1 MKALVT
7 SSRLRSGVDPVWK
20 IVSSWPEG
28 RPRWTLLLAQLQH
41 SLAMRMATSSRA
53 FRRQSNNVRK
63 LRRQARPK
71 AVRAQ
76 APVDLEQLEPVH
88 RRAAGLDIGSA
99 ENYVAVP
106 ADAVAPGESA
116 VRVFGSFSE
125 QQDALVEWLRQCG
138 ITTVAM
144 EATGVYW
151 LSLYDKLEAAR
162 IEVYLVDPHGV
173 KAVPGRK
180 SDWMD
185 CQWLQKLHT
194 YGLLQRAFRP
204 DAPIRRLR
212 TLTRQRA
219 ELVCTAA
226 SQQQHMEK
234 ALVCMNLQ
242 LGLVISDLVGET
254 GMSIIRAILRG
265 ERDPEQLVKQY
276 RSARCTKASRGE
288 MKQALRGTYNQED
301 LFILQQNVDTY
312 DFVQQQIQ
320 ACDAQIEAVLAAI
333 PTAVALQIKVPPPLV
348 PAAAEQPRK
357 KGKPTDGKNAP
368 KTDFTEALRRIC
380 GVDLTQ
386 IPGLNLL
393 SVLMILGEIGT
404 DMSRW
409 RSVQAFSSWLGL
421 CPGAKISG
429 GKVLSRRTRKVINR
443 AATLLR
449 IAAVAVGRTDTWL
462 GLYYRRMKA
471 RKGGPKAV
479 TATARKL
486 ACIIYHMLKF
496 QQEYTALDMD
506 KYAAIAEAHRL
517 RYIKREA
524 KKLGYD
530 LVAAEQD
537 A

>member
-1 MKALVT
+1 
-7 SSRLRSGVDPVWK
+7 
-20 IVSSWPEG
+20 
-28 RPRWTLLLAQLQH
+28 
-41 SLAMRMATSSRA
+41 MAASSRA
-53 FRRQSNNVRK
+53 SRRQAKNVRK
-63 LRRQARPK
+63 LKQQARPK
-71 AVRAQ
+71 A
-76 APVDLEQLEPVH
+76 APTHPPVELEQLEPIH
-88 RRAAGLDIGSA
+88 RRAAGIDIGSA

-106 ADAVAPGESA
+106 PQAVAPGQSP

-125 QQDALVEWLRQCG
+125 QQDALVEWLRQCQ
-138 ITTVAM
+138 IPTVAM

-151 LSLYDKLEAAR
+151 LSLYDKLEAAQ

-219 ELVCTAA
+219 ELVCAAA
-226 SQQQHMEK
+226 SQQQQMEK
-234 ALVCMNLQ
+234 SLVCMNVQ
-242 LGLVISDLVGET
+242 LGLVIGDLVGET

-265 ERDPEQLVKQY
+265 QRDPEELVKQY
-276 RSARCTKASRGE
+276 RNPRCTKASVSE
-288 MKQALRGTYNQED
+288 MKQALRGTYNEED
-301 LFILQQNVDTY
+301 LFVLQQNVETY

-320 ACDAQIEAVLAAI
+320 ACDQKIEAVLAAI
-333 PTAVALQIKVPPPLV
+333 PTARPVEAEPPPLPV
-348 PAAAEQPRK
+348 AAAAAQPKK

-368 KTDFTEALRRIC
+368 KTDFTEVLRRIC
-380 GVDLTQ
+380 GVDLTR

-409 RSVQAFSSWLGL
+409 RSAQAFASWLGL

-449 IAAVAVGRTDTWL
+449 VAAVALGRTDTWL
-462 GLYYRRMKA
+462 GIYYRRMKSK
-471 RKGGPKAV
+471 KGGPKAV

-496 QQEYTALDMD
+496 QQEYLMLDSD
-506 KYAAIAEAHRL
+506 KYVAQAEAHRL
-517 RYIKREA
+517 RYLQREA

-530 LVAAEQD
+530 LVAAEQNP
-537 A
+537 

>member
-1 MKALVT
+1 
-7 SSRLRSGVDPVWK
+7 
-20 IVSSWPEG
+20 
-28 RPRWTLLLAQLQH
+28 
-41 SLAMRMATSSRA
+41 MAASSRA
-53 FRRQSNNVRK
+53 S
-63 LRRQARPK
+63 RRQANNTRKVQQQAHRQTVPAK
-71 AVRAQ
+71 AAVE
-76 APVDLEQLEPVH
+76 LERLEPVH
-88 RRAAGLDIGSA
+88 RRAAGIDIGSA

-106 ADAVAPGESA
+106 ADVVASGEAA

-125 QQDALVEWLRQCG
+125 QQDALVEWLRQCQ

-151 LSLYDKLEAAR
+151 LSLYDKLEAGH

-219 ELVCTAA
+219 ELVCAAA
-226 SQQQHMEK
+226 SQQQQMEK
-234 ALVCMNLQ
+234 VLVCLNVQ

-265 ERDPEQLVKQY
+265 ERDPELLVKQY
-276 RSARCTKASRGE
+276 RSPRCTKASLGE
-288 MKQALRGTYNQED
+288 MKQALRGTYNEED
-301 LFILQQNVDTY
+301 LFILQQCVDTY
-312 DFVQQQIQ
+312 DFMQNQIA
-320 ACDAQIEAVLAAI
+320 ACDAKIEVVLAAI
-333 PTAVALQIKVPPPLV
+333 PTAVAVAIQVPPLRV

-368 KTDFTEALRRIC
+368 KTDFTQALRRIC

-404 DMSRW
+404 DMTRW

-449 IAAVAVGRTDTWL
+449 VAAVTVGRTDTWL
-462 GLYYRRMKA
+462 GLFYRRMKA

-496 QQEYTALDMD
+496 QQEYTALDKN
-506 KYAAIAEAHRL
+506 KYVVQAQAHRL
-517 RYIKREA
+517 RYLQREA

-530 LVAAEQD
+530 LVPAEQD